1 MIYYFICIYID
12 YREILFLYVSTTV
25 ELMIKTQSAEV
36 MAQY

>member
-12 YREILFLYVSTTV
+12 YREFLYVSTTV